1 MPDVEPRQPEQQL
14 INFPK
19 LRYIAVGL
27 LGYSRRESRF
37 LSLDELLSQYQAFC
51 EIHGIRTEERSIA
64 DEFA

>member
-1 MPDVEPRQPEQQL
+1 M

-37 LSLDELLSQYQAFC
+37 LSMDELLSQYEAFC
-51 EIHGIRTEERSIA
+51 EIHGIKQNQERSIA